1 MKEVLN
7 WCITSELKNGK
18 YKIILLIMSE
28 NKNTFGFEKYHLEDF
43 MQKNKLKSVEEVIN
57 FMNKRKESKT

>member
-1 MKEVLN
+1 
-7 WCITSELKNGK
+7 
-18 YKIILLIMSE
+18 MSE